1 MIRAFRWPAGTVCV
15 FACVAPTRGHDS
27 HALSDT
33 QTRHPTGLE
42 GLTRKGAG
50 MVFSPAPATT
60 RPCNKTAPLGRD
72 APSLAPA
79 ASRRFTPQLRA
90 RIRRWRVDNKAALLQ
105 QSQVEGM
112 GQSLSWERVQ
122 GHWFAQ
128 TRGVLGM
135 G

>member
-1 MIRAFRWPAGTVCV
+1 MARGDRVCV
-15 FACVAPTRGHDS
+15 FACVAPTEGHDAR
-27 HALSDT
+27 ALSNT
-33 QTRHPTGLE
+33 HTRQPTGRE
-42 GLTRKGAG
+42 GLTRNGAAV
-50 MVFSPAPATT
+50 VFSRAPATT
-60 RPCNKTAPLGRD
+60 RPCDKTAPLGRD

-90 RIRRWRVDNKAALLQ
+90 RIRRRRVDNKAALLQ